1 MQLLQRSPRS
11 SSSIILMCYHGW
23 QQLYYCS
30 LHWPCPTLAM
40 YGGALTMSCS
50 ISTTTAKPRQTVFFL
65 YLSPS
70 LYPFL
75 SVLYPICTICS
86 ALCLQQKNTKKQCS
100 PASCYQHRSAL
111 SHTIISSRNS
121 TRIGIWVLAR
131 CMLHSCIKK
140 VFNAWGFAQYQPRYV
155 FLWSLRYFFP

>member
-23 QQLYYCS
+23 QQFYYCS
-30 LHWPCPTLAM
+30 CTDLVLLWQCMVEHWQCHVPFPPPQQSQDKLC
-40 YGGALTMSCS
+40 SFS
-50 ISTTTAKPRQTVFFL
+50 ISPPLSIHF
-65 YLSPS
+65 YLSSIP
-70 LYPFL
+70 
-75 SVLYPICTICS
+75 SVLS
-86 ALCLQQKNTKKQCS
+86 ALHGVCSKKTQKNNALQLPVISIDLHYLTQL
-100 PASCYQHRSAL
+100 SAPE
-111 SHTIISSRNS
+111 TA
-121 TRIGIWVLAR
+121 RIGIWVLAR